1 MVRRKKTDKQEEQME
16 PEVTSGEEPVEEGS
30 PVEAEVALVDV
41 SGQAEEAGVSEEA
54 LSPEEIASL
63 KEKLAEAQAKAEEYL
78 DGWQRALAEFSNY
91 KKRVDRDRE
100 AIYQEAAIRVIKGY
114 LDVVDDL
121 ERALANRPQDG
132 EGAAWAEGIE
142 LIYRKLLGLLEGEG
156 VTPMEVDAQMFDPNL
171 HEAISQEESEKHES
185 GEIIEVV
192 QTGYVLGNRVIRPA
206 RVRVAR

>member
-30 PVEAEVALVDV
+30 PAEAEVALVDV

-100 AIYQEAAIRVIKGY
+100 AIYREAAIRVIKGY

-121 ERALANRPQDG
+121 ERALANRPRDD

-156 VTPMEVDAQMFDPNL
+156 VTPMEVDTQMFDPSL

-192 QTGYVLGNRVIRPA
+192 QTGYVLGDRVIRPA